1 MTILEIFELIFAIIP
16 FEVKIV
22 ISAGIIGFL
31 ILEVKERN
39 VKNGEKTKG

>member
-1 MTILEIFELIFAIIP
+1 LSIIEFFDFIYTIIP
-16 FEVKIV
+16 FEVKII
-22 ISAGIIGFL
+22 ISAGIIGLL